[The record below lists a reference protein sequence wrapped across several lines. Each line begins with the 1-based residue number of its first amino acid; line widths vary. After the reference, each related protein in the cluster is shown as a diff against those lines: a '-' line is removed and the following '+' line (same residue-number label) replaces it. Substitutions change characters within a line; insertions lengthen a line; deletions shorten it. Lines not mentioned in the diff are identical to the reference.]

1 MASPS
6 TNAAK
11 SRSEAATDRARQR
24 ELYKFFR
31 PPSNTVG
38 TSRAGVQDS
47 VLAAHAQ
54 LVAWRM
60 DVQRGMISLID
71 RDIQYFVAESTK
83 TLDLLDSTKHENPVD
98 AIWAGCIN
106 VPKTGRL
113 CEHTIN
119 AAPPSDGGPVYFEVL
134 DLSLDDRF
142 NTLPFISGVPHFRFY
157 CGVPL
162 RTKKGINIGS
172 LFVLDDKVRPP
183 TSKATLAFLTTM
195 AANVMTHLETMVER
209 EERNHALNMNMCLA
223 AFVDPEHQIHRQIPV
238 NDNPTEPEPRT
249 ERSTA
254 TPVTRKNRRPSVRR
268 SSYGHRRNAS
278 SKSGACQA
286 SPGVETTSKGP
297 RSFSQDGSEDDASP
311 RVKDGDYLNTFARAA
326 DLLRESLALEDG
338 GGVVFMDTAAAV
350 RKEAGDI
357 LDLWEQSSDEEEER
371 VDMFQRRSS
380 LANVA
385 LRSGARDSTPLEWK
399 SGQRRAPRNLAE
411 VLGSSVSL
419 KRNAPSNGTTEA
431 HPEGFQPL
439 IPADL
444 SKLVGRHPRGKLYTF
459 DVDGALAEGSSGGEE
474 TMYNDSGT
482 EPDRKHKKTTPS
494 EREVKILLRHFPG
507 AHQIMFL
514 PLFDVNSQRWS
525 ACFAYTTSEFR
536 TFSHETE
543 FLHLLAFCS
552 CLMTEVGRLATLAA
566 DQQKSDFIGSISHE
580 LRSPLHGILASC
592 EFLADT
598 ECTAFQKSLVDT
610 ADSCARTLLDTIN
623 MVLDYSKI
631 NSFEKNWRTAGK
643 QKRQQITTQ
652 DASQPALNI
661 YGHVDLAAITEEV
674 VEGVATGQMFKDL
687 ANVEIADLGPS
698 ARGRTAERGTVGDRT
713 TLFANGTLVAKQ
725 QRRADVEVILDIEPR
740 SWTFVTQP
748 GAFRRVVMNLFGNAL
763 KYTLKG
769 LIKVKL
775 EAHKTAPNESTTR
788 KSDSQEGTPTFVT
801 LTVIDSGKGIS
812 PEYLKTKL
820 FTPFAQED
828 TLAPGTGLGLSLV
841 RTIVDMLGGEI
852 SIRSALDQGTKVTVT
867 LPMIQ
872 GSPLSSTPSSA
883 GSTVDRMNKDD
894 SVTVMQRK
902 AVGHS
907 VALFWQNHAEDSSAQ
922 HDSAHAVRKT
932 LEGYVAGWFSLPVM
946 TDWTPSS
953 TADII
958 FVDEIDLSA
967 LLAVAP
973 NVTATHGGPMVV
985 AMCTNASRHASVTTY
1000 AGCGTIEFVS
1010 KPFGPYKLANA
1021 LRLCLDRHEGQQ
1033 GTPRP
1038 GSLPVIVE
1046 PSAEVKPTVDDLTNA
1061 VEQVTL
1067 VGANSTN
1074 RDISVLRQGTT
1085 LAKEESANAQ
1095 MAMDS
1100 GHSTGTGSSIEE
1112 GDQFPF
1118 LSAQIRNDGTV
1129 SPNDDIPR
1137 PPLESRKTISPTSH
1151 EMQLH
1156 EHRHTV
1162 VPSPMSQSGVLTAT
1176 DQHLPAVPPQTPQRP
1191 PRLLLVDD
1199 NKVNLRLLQTFMKK
1213 RRYTNVHSAEDG
1225 LQAVESFTALADKDT
1240 PLDIIFM
1247 DISMPILNGFEATRR
1262 IRQIEEERR
1271 KGLTPMQ
1278 TATPALIIALTGLAS
1293 GRDQSEAFT
1302 SGVDLYMTKPVSFK
1316 EVGRLLDNWQ
1326 ANGGAGS
1333 ADNVPHGALTGDMAS
1348 TPGDAPK

>member
-514 PLFDVNSQRWS
+514 PLFDVNSQRCWS
-525 ACFAYTTSEFR
+525 
-536 TFSHETE
+536 
-543 FLHLLAFCS
+543 L
-552 CLMTEVGRLATLAA
+552 G
-566 DQQKSDFIGSISHE
+566 
-580 LRSPLHGILASC
+580 
-592 EFLADT
+592 
-598 ECTAFQKSLVDT
+598 
-610 ADSCARTLLDTIN
+610 N
-623 MVLDYSKI
+623 
-631 NSFEKNWRTAGK
+631 
-643 QKRQQITTQ
+643 
-652 DASQPALNI
+652 
-661 YGHVDLAAITEEV
+661 
-674 VEGVATGQMFKDL
+674 TG
-687 ANVEIADLGPS
+687 G
-698 ARGRTAERGTVGDRT
+698 
-713 TLFANGTLVAKQ
+713 
-725 QRRADVEVILDIEPR
+725 
-740 SWTFVTQP
+740 
-748 GAFRRVVMNLFGNAL
+748 
-763 KYTLKG
+763 
-769 LIKVKL
+769 
-775 EAHKTAPNESTTR
+775 
-788 KSDSQEGTPTFVT
+788 
-801 LTVIDSGKGIS
+801 
-812 PEYLKTKL
+812 
-820 FTPFAQED
+820 
-828 TLAPGTGLGLSLV
+828 
-841 RTIVDMLGGEI
+841 
-852 SIRSALDQGTKVTVT
+852 
-867 LPMIQ
+867 
-872 GSPLSSTPSSA
+872 
-883 GSTVDRMNKDD
+883 
-894 SVTVMQRK
+894 
-902 AVGHS
+902 
-907 VALFWQNHAEDSSAQ
+907 
-922 HDSAHAVRKT
+922 
-932 LEGYVAGWFSLPVM
+932 
-946 TDWTPSS
+946 
-953 TADII
+953 
-958 FVDEIDLSA
+958 
-967 LLAVAP
+967 
-973 NVTATHGGPMVV
+973 
-985 AMCTNASRHASVTTY
+985 
-1000 AGCGTIEFVS
+1000 
-1010 KPFGPYKLANA
+1010 
-1021 LRLCLDRHEGQQ
+1021 
-1033 GTPRP
+1033 
-1038 GSLPVIVE
+1038 
-1046 PSAEVKPTVDDLTNA
+1046 
-1061 VEQVTL
+1061 
-1067 VGANSTN
+1067 
-1074 RDISVLRQGTT
+1074 
-1085 LAKEESANAQ
+1085 
-1095 MAMDS
+1095 
-1100 GHSTGTGSSIEE
+1100 
-1112 GDQFPF
+1112 
-1118 LSAQIRNDGTV
+1118 
-1129 SPNDDIPR
+1129 
-1137 PPLESRKTISPTSH
+1137 
-1151 EMQLH
+1151 
-1156 EHRHTV
+1156 
-1162 VPSPMSQSGVLTAT
+1162 
-1176 DQHLPAVPPQTPQRP
+1176 
-1191 PRLLLVDD
+1191 
-1199 NKVNLRLLQTFMKK
+1199 
-1213 RRYTNVHSAEDG
+1213 
-1225 LQAVESFTALADKDT
+1225 
-1240 PLDIIFM
+1240 
-1247 DISMPILNGFEATRR
+1247 
-1262 IRQIEEERR
+1262 
-1271 KGLTPMQ
+1271 
-1278 TATPALIIALTGLAS
+1278 
-1293 GRDQSEAFT
+1293 
-1302 SGVDLYMTKPVSFK
+1302 
-1316 EVGRLLDNWQ
+1316 
-1326 ANGGAGS
+1326 
-1333 ADNVPHGALTGDMAS
+1333 
-1348 TPGDAPK
+1348 